1 MSARLATI
9 IMAALLVLYLGFVT
23 QYAVLLIFSE
33 NGIAKALGVALAVLP
48 LIGGWLLVA
57 EIAFVIR
64 GERLVAR
71 LGTEGGL
78 PVDDLPRLPSG
89 RIDPVAADAEFPQY
103 KTAVETDP
111 QSWRS
116 WLRLG
121 LAYDASG
128 DRSRAR
134 WATRKAIA
142 LARSLND

>member
-1 MSARLATI
+1 MAVLLA
-9 IMAALLVLYLGFVT
+9 LYLGVVT
-23 QYAVLLIFSE
+23 QYAVLLIVSE

-71 LGTEGGL
+71 LGSEGGL
-78 PVDDLPRLPSG
+78 PVDELPRLPSG
-89 RIDPVAADAEFPQY
+89 RIDPIAADSEFPQY
-103 KTAVETDP
+103 KTEVENDP

-128 DRSRAR
+128 DRPRAR
-134 WATRKAIA
+134 WATRKAIT
-142 LARSLND
+142 LARTLND

>member
-1 MSARLATI
+1 
-9 IMAALLVLYLGFVT
+9 MAALLVLYLGFVT
-23 QYAVLLIFSE
+23 QYAVLLILSE

-64 GERLVAR
+64 GERLIAR
-71 LGTEGGL
+71 LGSEGEL

-89 RIDPVAADAEFPQY
+89 RIDPVAADAEFPRY